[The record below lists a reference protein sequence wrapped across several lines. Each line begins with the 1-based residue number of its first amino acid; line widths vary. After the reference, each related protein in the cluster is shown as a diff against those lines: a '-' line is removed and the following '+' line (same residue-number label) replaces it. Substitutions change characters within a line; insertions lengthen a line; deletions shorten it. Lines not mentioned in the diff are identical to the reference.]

1 MPVADLID
9 SMLDDPEAWPR
20 NALTKDDHL
29 ARCGTSCYR
38 CLQRYN
44 NRNYHGLLDWRLG
57 LSYLRAMRDPTHV
70 CGLDGNFAGH
80 FELSDWRRLADTFA
94 EESRTYIPGNEVKMV
109 GPLGLPA
116 FSIDSARTK
125 WALIVHPLWSRDGLL
140 EHFGLGPEFVPMDTF
155 ELARRPLQVIQ
166 RAQMS

>member
-1 MPVADLID
+1 MPVSDLID

-20 NALTKDDHL
+20 TALTKDDHL
-29 ARCGTSCYR
+29 GRCGTSCYR

-57 LSYLRAMRDPTHV
+57 LAYLRAMRDPNYV
-70 CGLDGNFAGH
+70 CGLDGNFSGH
-80 FELSDWRRLADTFA
+80 FELEDWRSLAETFT

-109 GPLGLPA
+109 SPLKLPA
-116 FSIDSARTK
+116 FSLEPTRKK
-125 WALIVHPLWSRDGLL
+125 WALVVHPLWSREGLL
-140 EHFGLGPEFVPMDTF
+140 DYLKLGPEFIPMDTF

-166 RAQMS
+166 RGQSS